1 VPWHTDHPVAVADHD
16 VTGVDRDVRIAGG
29 GETIQEYL
37 DTGLVDE
44 FSVTLAPVLFGTG
57 IRLFDRVDP
66 DRLALNQVR
75 TAASTRVTHL
85 TYTVGKR

>member
-1 VPWHTDHPVAVADHD
+1 MVRLGGSVP
-16 VTGVDRDVRIAGG
+16 GDRDVRIAGG

-44 FSVTLAPVLFGTG
+44 FSVMLAPVLFGTG
-57 IRLFDRVDP
+57 VRLFDRVDL
-66 DRLALNQVR
+66 DRLNQVR
-75 TAASTRVTHL
+75 TVASTRVTHL